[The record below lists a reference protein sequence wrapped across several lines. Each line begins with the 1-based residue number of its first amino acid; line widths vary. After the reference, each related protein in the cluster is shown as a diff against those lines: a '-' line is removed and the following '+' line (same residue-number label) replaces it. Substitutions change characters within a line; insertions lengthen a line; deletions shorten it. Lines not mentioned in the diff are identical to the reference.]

1 MTEPVCRKWAEDP
14 DGTTREHLASC
25 ETCRRDAAAHEQVER
40 GLAAVAAEPA
50 PIPVRD
56 LPVAPWEG
64 AQHRAWGFVLL
75 ALLGV
80 AILAG
85 VLFYFLGV
93 SPLAALTALAG
104 TAAASRTALSL
115 LTDSLGELL
124 TAAPRRFDIGV
135 AIGFVAVNAILFFML
150 RRGPRG
156 YDVRSR

>member
-1 MTEPVCRKWAEDP
+1 MTEPVCRQWADDP
-14 DGTTREHLASC
+14 DGATREHLASC
-25 ETCRRDAAAHEQVER
+25 ESCRRDAGAHDAVER
-40 GLAAVAAEPA
+40 RLAAVAADPA
-50 PIPVRD
+50 PRPVRE

-64 AQHRAWGFVLL
+64 AQHRAWGFVLV

-80 AILAG
+80 ALLAG
-85 VLFYFLGV
+85 ALFVVLGV
-93 SPLAALTALAG
+93 SPLAALRGLAG
-104 TAAASRTALSL
+104 TAAASRTAFSL